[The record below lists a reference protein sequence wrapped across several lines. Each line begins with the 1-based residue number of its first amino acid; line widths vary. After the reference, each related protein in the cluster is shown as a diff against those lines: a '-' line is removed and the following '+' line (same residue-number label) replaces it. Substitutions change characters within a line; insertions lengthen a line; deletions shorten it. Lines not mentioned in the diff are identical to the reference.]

1 MFDIGTCD
9 VTGIITSDRYLN
21 TCYGDETSRLCVS
34 RLNNACSLVNCFVWG
49 FFYCSASVTDC
60 TAKPSLLFCQCHR
73 LYSKPSLLFCQ
84 CHRLYSKHFYYS
96 SSVTDCTANIFYC
109 SASVTDCTANLFLY
123 KGHFE
128 ISRPLES
135 KKNQLLNQNPHVAI
149 SSTFSIIPA
158 VSPHSYCTD

>member
-1 MFDIGTCD
+1 
-9 VTGIITSDRYLN
+9 
-21 TCYGDETSRLCVS
+21 VS

-60 TAKPSLLFCQCHR
+60 TAKPSLLFCQYHRLYSKTFFTVLPVSQTVQQTFFTLLPVSQTVQQTFLLFFQCHR
-73 LYSKPSLLFCQ
+73 LYSKHFLLFCQ
-84 CHRLYSKHFYYS
+84 CHRLYNKH
-96 SSVTDCTANIFYC
+96 FYC